1 MQRRTWADAIWYRP
15 ISYNLIA
22 TTPTH
27 FTATTC
33 DYSEIFEFYTVKN
46 RRFWPILTLKLT
58 IFGQTLA
65 LFSPKLDVRVK
76 NRPKISENIME
87 TAQYGV

>member
-1 MQRRTWADAIWYRP
+1 MQRRTWADAIWYRH

-46 RRFWPILTLKLT
+46 RRFWPILTLKLSFLAKIWLFFT
-58 IFGQTLA
+58 EVGRPCQKQT
-65 LFSPKLDVRVK
+65 
-76 NRPKISENIME
+76 EN
-87 TAQYGV
+87 Q